1 VSKHEGGTGNK
12 LSSNNMSESSD
23 SNTIQGVTMS
33 PPAVEFNEDGKA
45 IPGGR
50 YGCA

>member
-1 VSKHEGGTGNK
+1 
-12 LSSNNMSESSD
+12 MSESSD
-23 SNTIQGVTMS
+23 SNIQGHTMS

>member
-1 VSKHEGGTGNK
+1 MHQKSNSNSGHSISSKPLYG
-12 LSSNNMSESSD
+12 SNWD
-23 SNTIQGVTMS
+23 
-33 PPAVEFNEDGKA
+33 ADFNEDGKA

>member
-1 VSKHEGGTGNK
+1 MSKHGAGIAKK

-23 SNTIQGVTMS
+23 SNTFQGVTMS

>member
-1 VSKHEGGTGNK
+1 M
-12 LSSNNMSESSD
+12 SSAEHFKNQENPD
-23 SNTIQGVTMS
+23 
-33 PPAVEFNEDGKA
+33 FNEDGKA